1 MYSVRL
7 DFDLWIECEI
17 IKCDAKLQKNSD
29 FAHWHARGKGD
40 MLRMTS
46 ALVDIFDLTNHYTR
60 VATYGCRVSSWA
72 FLEYQNYS
80 CGQEEFPEKF

>member
-60 VATYGCRVSSWA
+60 VATMVVEFPA
-72 FLEYQNYS
+72 TFLEYQNCS